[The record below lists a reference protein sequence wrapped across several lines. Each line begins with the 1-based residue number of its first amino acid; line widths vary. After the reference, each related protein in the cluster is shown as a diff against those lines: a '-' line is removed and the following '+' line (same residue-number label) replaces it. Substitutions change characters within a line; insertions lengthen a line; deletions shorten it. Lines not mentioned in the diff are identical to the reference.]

1 MQLKFKFQN
10 FYCMLF
16 YLFSCWWNAVVYSW
30 YECTLPIFVL
40 GDYILLSFSCTVHK
54 PTIFWPNSCISYV
67 LTYILFFCSPLIFF
81 SSALLFPPPH
91 FILFPLCSTSLS
103 LSLPKFPC
111 PSPFYPFLLVFV
123 YVPCL
128 HSLCSCF
135 CAWTK
140 CSSDQLAPI
149 NRLETM
155 IHDHLTILR
164 EPPFVMDDLFISA
177 LPRLFSL
184 LVLRCLLFSPSKDGY
199 APKSVYPLRYVIV
212 STILLLLIWFCS
224 VLVFFLLVLFCFTLI
239 LICS

>member
-1 MQLKFKFQN
+1 MKCCSLLFDMN
-10 FYCMLF
+10 VLYPYLSWVTTFYSVFLVQ
-16 YLFSCWWNAVVYSW
+16 YINQPFSDQIPAFPMYW
-30 YECTLPIFVL
+30 PIF
-40 GDYILLSFSCTVHK
+40 Y
-54 PTIFWPNSCISYV
+54 
-67 LTYILFFCSPLIFF
+67 FFCSPLIF
-81 SSALLFPPPH
+81 SSALLFSLPH

-111 PSPFYPFLLVFV
+111 PSLFYPFLLVFV

-128 HSLCSCF
+128 HSLRSCF
-135 CAWTK
+135 CAWAK

-212 STILLLLIWFCS
+212 STILLLLI
-224 VLVFFLLVLFCFTLI
+224 
-239 LICS
+239 

>member
-1 MQLKFKFQN
+1 MNVLYPYLSWVTT
-10 FYCMLF
+10 FYSVFLVQ
-16 YLFSCWWNAVVYSW
+16 YINQPFSDQIPAFPMYW
-30 YECTLPIFVL
+30 PIF
-40 GDYILLSFSCTVHK
+40 Y
-54 PTIFWPNSCISYV
+54 
-67 LTYILFFCSPLIFF
+67 FFFVPHFLIFF
-81 SSALLFPPPH
+81 SSALPYSLPH
-91 FILFPLCSTSLS
+91 FILFPVCSTSLS
-103 LSLPKFPC
+103 LSFPKFPF
-111 PSPFYPFLLVFV
+111 PSLSYPLLVFV

-212 STILLLLIWFCS
+212 STILLLLIWFCFYGFR
-224 VLVFFLLVLFCFTLI
+224 LVGFFV
-239 LICS
+239 SP

>member
-1 MQLKFKFQN
+1 MKCCSLLFDMN
-10 FYCMLF
+10 VLYPYLSWVTTFYSVFLVQ
-16 YLFSCWWNAVVYSW
+16 YINQPFSDQIPAFPMYW
-30 YECTLPIFVL
+30 PIF
-40 GDYILLSFSCTVHK
+40 Y
-54 PTIFWPNSCISYV
+54 
-67 LTYILFFCSPLIFF
+67 FFFVPHLFF
-81 SSALLFPPPH
+81 SSALLFSLPH

-111 PSPFYPFLLVFV
+111 PSLFYPFLLVFV
-123 YVPCL
+123 CVPCL
-128 HSLCSCF
+128 HSLRSCF

-212 STILLLLIWFCS
+212 STILLLLI
-224 VLVFFLLVLFCFTLI
+224 
-239 LICS
+239 